1 MCERTTS
8 LKTFDAVSGEA
19 RLPARLLPYL
29 QGAPYREDEVGRS
42 GSRVLLAA
50 DKVLKIERSGEE
62 SDNERA
68 MYAFLQGK
76 LPVPRVYESFCE
88 DGVSYLLMERAAGE
102 MACARE
108 RLKDPAHTVHLLAE
122 GLKLLWRV
130 DVKGCPADQRL
141 CVKLPRAAARLAAG
155 LVDPTDTEPGTL
167 PRFGSL
173 QALYRHLD
181 ENRPQEDLVFSH
193 GDYCL
198 PNVFLNADAVGGFID
213 LGRSGVADRYQDI
226 ALCVRS
232 MEHNFGTARYT
243 DRLFEE
249 LGIARD
255 DFKIDYYILLDEL
268 F

>member
-1 MCERTTS
+1 MPY
-8 LKTFDAVSGEA
+8 LHN
-19 RLPARLLPYL
+19 LPY
-29 QGAPYREDEVGRS
+29 QEDEVGCS

-62 SDNERA
+62 SDHERT
-68 MYAFLQGK
+68 MYAFLQDK
-76 LPVPRVYESFCE
+76 LPVPRIYESFCE
-88 DGVSYLLMERAAGE
+88 DGVSYLLMERVAGE
-102 MACARE
+102 MAYARE
-108 RLKDPAHTVHLLAE
+108 RLKDPAQTVHLLAE

-130 DVKGCPADQRL
+130 DVKDCPVDQRL
-141 CVKLPRAAARLAAG
+141 SAKLPRAAARLDAG
-155 LVDPTDTEPGTL
+155 LVDPTDTEPETL

-181 ENRPQEDLVFSH
+181 ENRPREDLVFSH

-198 PNVFLNADAVGGFID
+198 PNVFLKADAVSGFID

-232 MEHNFGTARYT
+232 MEYNFGTERYT
-243 DRLFEE
+243 DQLFEE